1 MSVKP
6 KNIKYIVARYVCAV
20 ICVYVPPT
28 FVVRPNLRSIVE
40 LNCTRFWFWSD
51 RIRKFT
57 DGCYINC

>member
-28 FVVRPNLRSIVE
+28 LVVRPNHPALHSRIELHQILVLERSHTEIY
-40 LNCTRFWFWSD
+40 
-51 RIRKFT
+51 
-57 DGCYINC
+57 G